1 MTSLFKQ
8 LVTAEIVAAFTGL
21 SAAIDTE
28 DPTVLRFEAYYQPI
42 FPLLYLV
49 LTFNLRARI

>member
-8 LVTAEIVAAFTGL
+8 LVQAEIVGAFTGI
-21 SAAIDTE
+21 SSAIDPNN
-28 DPTVLRFEAYYQPI
+28 PTVLLFEAYYQPI

-49 LTFNLRARI
+49 LTFSLRARI